1 MNFLYE
7 VTDTLLIWQTVG
19 CLMGLCVSVLL
30 VRLVHASW
38 SFESQRRPSILLSA
52 ALILWNFG
60 GLANGLLIIGGFD
73 YESSV
78 AKTACAI
85 GYTGLC
91 FLTGSVLGIWEL
103 HIDGRARRL
112 AQKIFMALALAAG
125 VVITT
130 WLWMDAAGARAP
142 LSRTGIRVAAEA
154 NLYVFVLAGMLLAL
168 WSCATTLV
176 RLCAAVTLVGTL
188 GPLAALA
195 QIPIYHSLP
204 QTLRVA
210 VSVYAEQS
218 VNYVAIAAFLL
229 IARLRYTDTLVEEAF
244 RVISAILAGSVLWG
258 AVHSIVPQGAAL
270 AFAVITVIAALAL
283 LAPSINSAIRRL
295 TERIFQQPDFCAEVR
310 ALAQSIAE
318 LPSKSDVLDR
328 AERVISRALSS
339 ARIRIVLA
347 DSLPQSLT
355 DLREFREYQP
365 GSGAIPLDEVPA
377 DAVVPVVESGRA
389 GYAIAL
395 ARSKEER
402 GFLASEVSF
411 LSNAAH
417 CISARLEA
425 LTTAQLRQQ
434 TMEAELR
441 ALRAQ
446 VNPHFL
452 FNALNT
458 IADLIVVDAG
468 KAERMTE
475 RLSDVF
481 RYVLTHSQKTT
492 ITVRE
497 EIEFVRRYLEIEEAR
512 FRDRLQTCIHLT
524 AEAAEIKLP
533 ALLLQPIVENA
544 IKHGL
549 APKLEGGS
557 LTISASSS
565 DSWLLLTV
573 EDNGVGLAPA
583 ASGVSQN
590 RGRSRSTGTGL
601 ANTSERLRTLYGDQ
615 AQLVMESPNGRGCR
629 VTIRIPEFVP
639 CAR

>member
-7 VTDTLLIWQTVG
+7 VTDTLLIWQTIG

-30 VRLVHASW
+30 VRLVRASW
-38 SFESQRRPSILLSA
+38 GFESQRRPGILLSA
-52 ALILWNFG
+52 ALILWNVG
-60 GLANGLLIIGGFD
+60 GIANGLLIIGGYD
-73 YESSV
+73 YESNV

-91 FLTGSVLGIWEL
+91 FLTGSVLGVWEL
-103 HIDGRARRL
+103 YIEGTGRRL
-112 AQKIFMALALAAG
+112 AQKIFRVLALAAG
-125 VVITT
+125 AAITA
-130 WLWMDAAGARAP
+130 WLWIDAAGARAP

-168 WSCATTLV
+168 SSCASKLV
-176 RLCAAVTLVGTL
+176 RLCVAVTLFGTI
-188 GPLAALA
+188 GPVAALA
-195 QIPIYHSLP
+195 QIPFYHSLP

-218 VNYVAIAAFLL
+218 VNYVAVAAFILL
-229 IARLRYTDTLVEEAF
+229 ARLRYTDTLVEEAL
-244 RVISAILAGSVLWG
+244 RVISAILAGSLLWG
-258 AVHSIVPQGAAL
+258 AVHSIMPPGAAL
-270 AFAVITVIAALAL
+270 AVAVVAVMGALAL
-283 LAPSINSAIRRL
+283 SAPSINSAIRRL
-295 TERIFQQPDFCAEVR
+295 TERIFQQPDFHAELR
-310 ALAQSIAE
+310 SLAESIAE
-318 LPSKSDVLDR
+318 VPSKPDVLDR
-328 AERVISRALSS
+328 AEQVLRRALETV
-339 ARIRIVLA
+339 RIHIVLA
-347 DSLPQSLT
+347 DSMPQSLT
-355 DLREFREYQP
+355 DSREVREYQP
-365 GSGAIPLDEVPA
+365 GSGAIPLNAVPA
-377 DAVVPVVESGRA
+377 DAVVPVVDSGRVT
-389 GYAIAL
+389 YAIAL

-417 CISARLEA
+417 CISSRLDA

-434 TMEAELR
+434 TVEAELR

-492 ITVRE
+492 ITVGE

-512 FRDRLQTCIHLT
+512 FRDRLQTTIHLAPEV
-524 AEAAEIKLP
+524 AEMKVP

-557 LTISASSS
+557 LTISASRS

-573 EDNGVGLAPA
+573 EDNGVGLASA
-583 ASGVSQN
+583 ANGAAKNAGSF
-590 RGRSRSTGTGL
+590 RSTGTGL
-601 ANTSERLRTLYGDQ
+601 VNTSERLRTLYGDQ
-615 AQLVMESPNGRGCR
+615 AQLVMESPNGLGCR
-629 VTIRIPEFVP
+629 VTIRIPKSVP